1 MGPADAAA
9 PLRLLLSL
17 REGTQSLQAM
27 NVGATGALFL
37 SGPEGGLGA
46 AEESAAVA
54 AGFAPVTLGARVLR
68 SETAA
73 ITALA
78 LLA

>member
-1 MGPADAAA
+1 
-9 PLRLLLSL
+9 
-17 REGTQSLQAM
+17 
-27 NVGATGALFL
+27 
-37 SGPEGGLGA
+37 
-46 AEESAAVA
+46 VA